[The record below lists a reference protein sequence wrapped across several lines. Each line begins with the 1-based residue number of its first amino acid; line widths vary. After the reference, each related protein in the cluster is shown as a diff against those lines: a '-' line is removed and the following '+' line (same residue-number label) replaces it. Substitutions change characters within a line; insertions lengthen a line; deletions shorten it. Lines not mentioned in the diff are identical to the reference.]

1 MGPNGPA
8 NGPGNVISALS
19 RNPGRLA
26 GFDIAAALSKRPTP
40 SDWRRGGEV
49 EFERSDSV
57 GGLGVLDSLPDE
69 EKYDPGD
76 VIFVEG
82 VAGLPLLKLKS
93 LRSLAENC
101 ALWP

>member
-1 MGPNGPA
+1 MRPNGPL
-8 NGPGNVISALS
+8 NVISALS

-26 GFDIAAALSKRPTP
+26 CFDIAAALSNRPKP
-40 SDWRRGGEV
+40 SGWRRGGEV

-57 GGLGVLDSLPDE
+57 GGLGVLDNLPDAA

-101 ALWP
+101 AL

>member
-1 MGPNGPA
+1 ME
-8 NGPGNVISALS
+8 L
-19 RNPGRLA
+19 
-26 GFDIAAALSKRPTP
+26 D
-40 SDWRRGGEV
+40 
-49 EFERSDSV
+49 RSDSV
-57 GGLGVLDSLPDE
+57 GGLGVLDNLPDAA

-101 ALWP
+101 A